1 MSFGGSIRNGLA
13 IGLRTIATLSGTV
26 AAAIP
31 PVVGVF
37 LATESLVILATES
50 GDQLLVEPIV

>member
-13 IGLRTIATLSGTV
+13 IGLRTIATLGGATASTP
-26 AAAIP
+26 II
-31 PVVGVF
+31 GVF

-50 GDQLLVEPIV
+50 GGQLLVEPIV

>member
-1 MSFGGSIRNGLA
+1 MSFGAGLRNGLA
-13 IGLRTIATLSGTV
+13 IGLRTIATLSGAV

-50 GDQLLVEPIV
+50 GEQLLVEPV

>member
-13 IGLRTIATLSGTV
+13 IGLRTIATLGG
-26 AAAIP
+26 AASAL
-31 PVVGVF
+31 VSGVF
-37 LATESLVILATES
+37 LATEGLVILATES

>member
-13 IGLRTIATLSGTV
+13 IGLRTIATLSGAV
-26 AAAIP
+26 AA
-31 PVVGVF
+31 VVPSVGTF

>member
-13 IGLRTIATLSGTV
+13 IGLKTIATLAGAT
-26 AAAIP
+26 AAT
-31 PVVGVF
+31 PVLGVF

>member
-13 IGLRTIATLSGTV
+13 IGLRTIATLAGAT
-26 AAAIP
+26 AAT
-31 PVVGVF
+31 PVLGVF